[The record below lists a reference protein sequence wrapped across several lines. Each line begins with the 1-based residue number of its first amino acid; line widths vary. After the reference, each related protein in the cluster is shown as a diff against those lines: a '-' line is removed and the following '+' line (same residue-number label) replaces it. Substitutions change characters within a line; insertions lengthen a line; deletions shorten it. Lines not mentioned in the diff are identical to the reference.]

1 VSIDLLTLKKA
12 RQYTAESALVVNVQD
27 VRTGQYPPRPKARV
41 VRWVGWSEPDPS
53 QAHAFDE
60 WVKVAIPEIY
70 TDFLEYELDTLPP
83 DWSPRWGH
91 GNWRVAS
98 STTSVYGPKTLLVTN
113 VSQLPC
119 AISWDVA
126 DGASDVEVVVKWLTT
141 HNTSP
146 LRVLVRGSGEYGEQ
160 SGYLIGYMNQTEISV
175 QKWVDGERSEPFS
188 RVKSYTVENSTW
200 HVLRCRVV
208 GNRISVKQ
216 WAWGEPEPEGWMIDG
231 VDPSPI
237 ETGDWLGVGLNYF
250 WGATERLRVDFFA
263 YNTGPDP
270 IVVVPPL

>member
-1 VSIDLLTLKKA
+1 MSIDLLTLKKA

-41 VRWVGWSEPDPS
+41 VRWIGWSEPDPS

-60 WVKVAIPEIY
+60 WVKVIPGIY

-83 DWSPRWGH
+83 DWTPRWGH
-91 GNWRVAS
+91 GEWSVAS
-98 STTSVYGPKTLLVTN
+98 STTSAYGNKTLLVAN
-113 VSQLPC
+113 VSELPC
-119 AISWDVA
+119 AISWDEA
-126 DGASDVEVVVKWLTT
+126 DGASDVEVLMKWWTNYGL
-141 HNTSP
+141 SP
-146 LRVLVRGSGEYGEQ
+146 LRVLVRGSGEYGKQ
-160 SGYLIGYMNQTEISV
+160 SGYLIGQMNLNEIGV

-188 RVKSYTVENSTW
+188 RVSYTMDPRTW
-200 HVLRCRVV
+200 YVLRCRVV
-208 GNRISVKQ
+208 GGRISVKQ
-216 WAWGEPEPEGWMIDG
+216 WSWGEPEPEGWLIDG

-250 WGATERLRVDFFA
+250 DHPGARLRVDFFA

>member
-1 VSIDLLTLKKA
+1 MSIDLLTLKKA

-27 VRTGQYPPRPKARV
+27 ASTGQYPPRPKARV

-53 QAHAFDE
+53 QAHALDE
-60 WVKVAIPEIY
+60 WVKVMPGIY

-91 GNWRVAS
+91 GEWSVVS
-98 STTSVYGPKTLLVTN
+98 STTSAYGHQTLSVTN
-113 VSQLPC
+113 VSKLPC
-119 AISWDVA
+119 ALSWDEA
-126 DGASDVEVVVKWLTT
+126 DGSSDVGVLMKWRTNSNL
-141 HNTSP
+141 SP
-146 LRVLVRGSGEYGEQ
+146 LRVLVRGSGEYGKQ
-160 SGYLIGYMNQTEISV
+160 SGYLIGQMNVNAMSV
-175 QKWVDGERSEPFS
+175 QKWVDGAPSEPFS
-188 RVKSYTVENSTW
+188 RVGYYLKSSPW

-208 GNRISVKQ
+208 GDQISVKQ
-216 WAWGEPEPEGWMIDG
+216 WGWGKPEPEGWMIDG

-250 WGATERLRVDFFA
+250 DNPENRLRVDFFA
-263 YNTGPDP
+263 YDTGPDP